1 MHQPGRAAELG
12 ARGGRRR
19 TVFDPSQLTELGTPT
34 TAQELAHFVAVTML
48 EVRTAKL
55 ETGIAN
61 CLGQLGSV
69 FLRAIEQ
76 GDLEKRIEALE
87 RGQNELRKSTQSH

>member
-1 MHQPGRAAELG
+1 M
-12 ARGGRRR
+12 
-19 TVFDPSQLTELGTPT
+19 FDPSQLTELGLPT
-34 TAQELAHFVAVTML
+34 TAQELAHFVATTMI
-48 EVRTAKL
+48 EVRGAKL
-55 ETGIAN
+55 ETNIAN

-87 RGQNELRKSTQSH
+87 KAHDELRKSSQPH